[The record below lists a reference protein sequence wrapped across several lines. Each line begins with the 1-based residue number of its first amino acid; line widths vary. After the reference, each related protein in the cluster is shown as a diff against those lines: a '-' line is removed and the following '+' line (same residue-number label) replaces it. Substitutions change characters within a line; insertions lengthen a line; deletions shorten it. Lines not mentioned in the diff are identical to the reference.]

1 MNVFKSSVLAVAIM
15 SAAGVNAQPTQ
26 YGLNNWSGPEILP
39 VLAEGLQPSNL
50 RTDIRDAASKAVVD
64 GGRQLTTS
72 GGGNYAIWQVG
83 DGSYA
88 EVDIDQT
95 GAQTK
100 NVVYVDTNE
109 SIKSKVDV
117 EQTGSSSDAYA
128 YVDFNGGQGQAS
140 LGNLGIIS
148 QSGSGNVAGLIV
160 GSNSNYND
168 FRVNQQGG
176 SDNIAIVRGRDMT
189 NRNKVTVDMKDGSSN
204 KAIVTFNNP
213 GNSVAGASRNNVDI
227 DIVGGSSNFVR
238 TQVLGDGSLGNTVDI
253 DVNNSAQ
260 NRVFTKQTA
269 SDSYADISLDASSD
283 NAVLISQTSNNSVA
297 YIIGNGAQGN
307 VGIINQ

>member
-15 SAAGVNAQPTQ
+15 SAAGVNAQLTQ
-26 YGLNNWSGPEILP
+26 ADLDGLSGPEILP
-39 VLAEGLQPSNL
+39 VPAEGLQPVNL
-50 RTDIRDAASKAVVD
+50 YIATGVAAYNAVVD
-64 GGRQLTTS
+64 GGRQLPTS

-83 DGSYA
+83 NGSDA

-95 GAQTK
+95 GAQTL
-100 NVVYVDTNE
+100 NVVYVDTSE
-109 SIKSKVDV
+109 SVKSKVDV
-117 EQTGSSSDAYA
+117 EQTGSFSAA
-128 YVDFNGGQGQAS
+128 YVDFNGGQGQDS

-148 QSGSGNVAGLIV
+148 QSGSGNVAGLDV

-168 FRVNQQGG
+168 FRVNQSG

-189 NRNKVTVDMKDGSSN
+189 NRNEVTVDMIDGSSN

-213 GNSVAGASRNNVDI
+213 ANGGAGASRNNVDI

-238 TQVLGDGSLGNTVDI
+238 TQVLGDGSLRNTVDI
-253 DVNNSAQ
+253 DVKGNSER

>member
-15 SAAGVNAQPTQ
+15 SAAGVNAQLTQ
-26 YGLNNWSGPEILP
+26 AELNGLSGPGILQVP
-39 VLAEGLQPSNL
+39 AEGFQPGDLYSTTWLAADEAVTDLQ
-50 RTDIRDAASKAVVD
+50 
-64 GGRQLTTS
+64 TS
-72 GGGNYAIWQVG
+72 AGGNYAIWQVG
-83 DGSYA
+83 DGFYA

-95 GAQTK
+95 GAQTM
-100 NVVYVDTNE
+100 NVVYVDTSE
-109 SIKSKVDV
+109 SVKSKVDV
-117 EQTGSSSDAYA
+117 EQTGSLSAV
-128 YVDFNGGQGQAS
+128 YVDFNGGQGEES

-148 QSGSGNVAGLIV
+148 QSGSTNVAGLIV

-168 FRVNQQGG
+168 FRVNQSG
-176 SDNIAIVRGRDMT
+176 SDNIAIVRGRGMT
-189 NRNKVTVDMKDGSSN
+189 NRNGVTVDMTGGNSN

-269 SDSYADISLDASSD
+269 SDSYADISLDASNE